1 MQTMSSV
8 RQPAA
13 KPPLARVTRKQ
24 SPPEDT
30 ISPGEAAR
38 LLAVSPRTLRDWS
51 KKGRI
56 SFTLTLGGHRRY
68 HKTDVL
74 LLRTA
79 LCPESQSPAA
89 AGTAW
94 ELQEL
99 LDRIAH
105 RLQAL
110 RQGIP
115 IGLSR
120 REIIVIEE
128 DLSRARTI
136 IRGLLSSARRHP
148 AA

>member
-1 MQTMSSV
+1 MSSV
-8 RQPAA
+8 RQSAGQA
-13 KPPLARVTRKQ
+13 PLNRVTRTN
-24 SPPEDT
+24 PPHDDS

-38 LLAVSPRTLRDWS
+38 LLGVSPRTLRDWS

-56 SFTLTLGGHRRY
+56 NFTLTLGGHRRY
-68 HKTDVL
+68 HRTDVL

-79 LCPESQSPAA
+79 LCPESQSPA
-89 AGTAW
+89 GCGSAW

-99 LDRIAH
+99 LDRVAH

-115 IGLSR
+115 VGLSR
-120 REIIVIEE
+120 REIMVIEE
-128 DLSRARTI
+128 DLSRARMI

-148 AA
+148 AV